1 MAVHTTWNQNRR
13 TGVSTEVV
21 KSLQS
26 HYRMEV
32 SMGIENGN
40 EIIPPFIEEPV
51 QARPPDSERRFLSQ
65 ATMFVGFVALTLAL
79 LGGVWLIWKVLDN
92 GLMNNLELALVGMIP
107 IGLAYMVGWIFSL
120 ISIRAYSNLVFPL
133 VVRYY
138 SWLTLTGVL
147 VLYIKVIQ
155 KLFMQSYQFS
165 NFTAYLMILVLV
177 LLALFGLHLL
187 PEDHDMRPFSIP
199 IFLVGLLQLW
209 IMIIRYV
216 FFPVKGHGI
225 YILGD
230 LTIFAFMQTIAGLML
245 AHNGLFNP
253 LRSSI
258 SEFFRDRDRIF
269 R

>member
-1 MAVHTTWNQNRR
+1 
-13 TGVSTEVV
+13 
-21 KSLQS
+21 
-26 HYRMEV
+26 MEV

-51 QARPPDSERRFLSQ
+51 KARPPDSERSFLSQ

-79 LGGVWLIWKVLDN
+79 LGGAWLIWKVLDN
-92 GLMNNLELALVGMIP
+92 GLMNNLGVALVGMIP
-107 IGLAYMVGWIFSL
+107 IGLAYVVGWIFSL
-120 ISIRAYSNLVFPL
+120 VSIRAYNNLVLPMI
-133 VVRYY
+133 VRYY
-138 SWLTLTGVL
+138 AWFTLTGVL
-147 VLYIKVIQ
+147 VLYVKVIQ
-155 KLFMQSYQFS
+155 KLFIQTYQFS
-165 NFTAYLMILVLV
+165 NFVAYNFILMVV

-199 IFLVGLLQLW
+199 IFLVGLLHLW
-209 IMIIRYV
+209 VMIVRYV
-216 FFPVKGHGI
+216 IFPVKGNGV

-230 LTIFAFMQTIAGLML
+230 LTVFAIMQTIAGLMM

-258 SEFFRDRDRIF
+258 SEFFRERGRVF